1 MIYDN
6 NNARLLLGCLMLN
19 SQLLNSD
26 KYILTKADFE
36 PVEFHLRLYQAIS
49 ALAKHGAK
57 LCDAIDIYG
66 TAEKYTTIT
75 TLFDANNLKD
85 FCVTIKQLANIDN
98 VDYYYEEVRKN
109 TILREYAKNGFD
121 VSKFSENVGNVTLKE
136 IVDFYDGVQIK
147 IKKDFYKDKN
157 IVELKAG
164 DGFEDIKEMFKQ
176 EPMFGATT
184 FSEYV
189 NTATRGW
196 VNGQLSIYSCP
207 SGCVDADTE
216 FFDGYKWKKI
226 SEYNKGDKVLQ
237 YTDEGKAELVLPWSY
252 FKEPCDKM
260 YYFKTKYGI
269 SQMLSPEHT
278 MVLYGRKF
286 GQKKE
291 FTAEEFFNK
300 TPNSRAEYRVKTS
313 FEYGAKGIDLSDAEI
328 KVMCATI
335 CDGYFRSGTNHCTFH
350 IKKDRKKK
358 ELRKILAEAEIEFT
372 EKEYNNNGYTE
383 FFAYVPRREKEF
395 GEYWYGCTNEQ
406 LKIVTDNIL
415 FWDGSIVNGRK
426 NFSTNSK
433 NTADFVQFAFS
444 SCGYRASIKSR
455 DRTGQKYLTNGKS
468 YTRKSVEYT
477 VTITDR
483 NMVGFGTEESKIIP
497 TVDGYKYCF
506 EVPSHMLILRR
517 EDNIFITG
525 NCGKSTIGIYN
536 LVKTCCPEIW
546 DYDKKSIVANPC
558 YQHKGGLYL
567 QYEMNERYEVTPKI
581 VASISGVPTYHILN
595 GYYEDDEEERV
606 NRAIEI
612 LHESNLYIVTM
623 PSFTVGL
630 IENYIRDYVINHNV
644 GYVVFDYISEAAS
657 ASSDIAKQNGV
668 QTRSDQ
674 VLSAIAS
681 KLKDI
686 AVEYN
691 VAIMSFTQVNANINN
706 QEVMDAGVI
715 AGSRAVQNKCDV
727 AAVIAPLRAKE
738 KEICKMMMESHFPD
752 SIIQPNRVVHLY
764 KMRFSS
770 EDIGIK
776 IYFYLNL
783 NNGHVKDFFVTDRWD
798 NLYTM
803 DKTKLIYK

>member
-85 FCVTIKQLANIDN
+85 FCITIKQLANIDN

-207 SGCVDADTE
+207 SGC
-216 FFDGYKWKKI
+216 
-226 SEYNKGDKVLQ
+226 
-237 YTDEGKAELVLPWSY
+237 
-252 FKEPCDKM
+252 
-260 YYFKTKYGI
+260 
-269 SQMLSPEHT
+269 
-278 MVLYGRKF
+278 
-286 GQKKE
+286 
-291 FTAEEFFNK
+291 
-300 TPNSRAEYRVKTS
+300 
-313 FEYGAKGIDLSDAEI
+313 
-328 KVMCATI
+328 
-335 CDGYFRSGTNHCTFH
+335 
-350 IKKDRKKK
+350 
-358 ELRKILAEAEIEFT
+358 
-372 EKEYNNNGYTE
+372 
-383 FFAYVPRREKEF
+383 
-395 GEYWYGCTNEQ
+395 
-406 LKIVTDNIL
+406 
-415 FWDGSIVNGRK
+415 
-426 NFSTNSK
+426 
-433 NTADFVQFAFS
+433 
-444 SCGYRASIKSR
+444 
-455 DRTGQKYLTNGKS
+455 
-468 YTRKSVEYT
+468 
-477 VTITDR
+477 
-483 NMVGFGTEESKIIP
+483 
-497 TVDGYKYCF
+497 
-506 EVPSHMLILRR
+506 
-517 EDNIFITG
+517 
-525 NCGKSTIGIYN
+525 GKSTIGIYN
-536 LVKTCCPEIW
+536 LVKVCCPEIW
-546 DYDKKSIVANPC
+546 DYDKKAIIENPC

-674 VLSAIAS
+674 VLAAIAS

-803 DKTKLIYK
+803 DKTKLIYR